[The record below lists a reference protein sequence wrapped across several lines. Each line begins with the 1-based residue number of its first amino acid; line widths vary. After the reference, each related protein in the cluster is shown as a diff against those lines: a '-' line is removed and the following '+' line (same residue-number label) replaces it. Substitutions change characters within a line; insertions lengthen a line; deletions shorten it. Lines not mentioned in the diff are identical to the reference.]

1 MHRECPEVAK
11 KLWLWWNV
19 AYQLIKQISSDQK
32 FWYYEIIFRLTTPML
47 SLKVSFMRAKYL
59 ANLYIFVIA
68 SFIADYADD
77 AVYCIESAMFLS
89 SEKYMSFVSFDSRDK
104 RIAITINE
112 NQKTK

>member
-1 MHRECPEVAK
+1 MMKCCLPTDQTNIFWPK
-11 KLWLWWNV
+11 I
-19 AYQLIKQISSDQK
+19 LILRNHFQIDNPYAFPKGILYESQISCK
-32 FWYYEIIFRLTTPML
+32 F
-47 SLKVSFMRAKYL
+47 VYL
-59 ANLYIFVIA
+59 CL
-68 SFIADYADD
+68 ADYADD